1 MTTLIKLGGS
11 FITDKRQ
18 PRSFRRRAAQNIAA
32 QVKQIRTVQP
42 DRRIVI
48 GHGSGSFGHFE
59 AAQYNTIQ
67 GVESEADWLGFAK
80 VGYVA
85 AELSQLALD
94 ELVTAGLPAIRFQPS
109 ALIRASNRKIKSM
122 NAGLISRALDHRLIP
137 VVHGDIAFDEQLGGT
152 IVSTESIFAWLVGQL
167 DVKSIILLGE
177 VDGVL
182 DSSNAVIREIRP
194 GAANRIKDALGGSS
208 GIDVTGGMIQKV
220 EEMVALVKRH
230 PDLEIVIAN
239 GSRPNVLVDIV
250 CNHNKIGTR
259 IRSG

>member
-11 FITDKRQ
+11 LITDKSR
-18 PRSFRRRAAQNIAA
+18 PRSFRQDAAQNIAA

-42 DRRIVI
+42 ARRIVI

-80 VGYVA
+80 VGHAA
-85 AELSQLALD
+85 AELSQLALA
-94 ELVTAGLPAIRFQPS
+94 ELVTAGLPAVRFPPS
-109 ALIRASNRKIKSM
+109 ALIRASGRKIKSM

-152 IVSTESIFAWLVGQL
+152 IVSTESIFAWLVGPL

-182 DSSNAVIREIRP
+182 DSNNAVIREINP
-194 GAANRIKDALGGSS
+194 GAADQIKDALGGSH
-208 GIDVTGGMIQKV
+208 GIDVTGGMLQKV
-220 EEMVALVKRH
+220 EEMVALVREH
-230 PDLEIVIAN
+230 PDLEVVIAN
-239 GSRPNVLVDIV
+239 GSQPNGLVDIV
-250 CNHNKIGTR
+250 CNHSKIGTR